1 MLRSFPYC
9 YVCLSS
15 VYAVYQLPVPCLPLV
30 LNLSIP
36 YTIMPASFLVVH
48 RHNARLFFGVRP
60 FVRLFY
66 CSSVLAS
73 CPAAILL
80 CKQLLSVLV
89 LSLLL
94 IKTSESLIP
103 ILPLF
108 AALHCVAFYL
118 WSALTSCQKSC
129 YLFILALAIIFVL
142 PAYSLPGIYFY
153 CPSFS
158 ILTYYY
164 CPVHTLVSYYKLSYI
179 LLFFLLSYCYSY
191 LLLAEFSVRPVNYE
205 PSFFPLI
212 YANRAGHKSMQKKTR
227 IRNLQYGPKKR
238 R

>member
-1 MLRSFPYC
+1 MPIITSCFAMKICIERVDSLLLLAFFLCSFDLYDLSLLLIHC
-9 YVCLSS
+9 LFFLSFLASFLSFLIVTIFVCLSS

-36 YTIMPASFLVVH
+36 YTVMPASFLVVH

-80 CKQLLSVLV
+80 YKQLLSVLV

-94 IKTSESLIP
+94 IITSESLLP

-129 YLFILALAIIFVL
+129 YLFILALSITFVL
-142 PAYSLPGIYFY
+142 PAYFLPYIYFY

-164 CPVHTLVSYYKLSYI
+164 CPVHTLVSYYKLSYCFA
-179 LLFFLLSYCYSY
+179 L
-191 LLLAEFSVRPVNYE
+191 
-205 PSFFPLI
+205 
-212 YANRAGHKSMQKKTR
+212 
-227 IRNLQYGPKKR
+227 GP
-238 R
+238 

>member
-1 MLRSFPYC
+1 MRICIERVTYLLLLAFFLYSFDLYDLSLLLIHCLFFLSFLSSFLSFLIVTIFPILLC
-9 YVCLSS
+9 LSFVCLCCIST
-15 VYAVYQLPVPCLPLV
+15 PCSMLPLV
-30 LNLSIP
+30 LNLSTP

-48 RHNARLFFGVRP
+48 RHNARHFFGVRP

-80 CKQLLSVLV
+80 CKQLLSGLV

-94 IKTSESLIP
+94 IITSESLLP

-129 YLFILALAIIFVL
+129 YLFILALTIIFVL
-142 PAYSLPGIYFY
+142 SAYFLPYIYFY

-164 CPVHTLVSYYKLSYI
+164 CPVHTLVSYYKLSY
-179 LLFFLLSYCYSY
+179 CYSFCY
-191 LLLAEFSVRPVNYE
+191 PIAIHTCY
-205 PSFFPLI
+205 
-212 YANRAGHKSMQKKTR
+212 
-227 IRNLQYGPKKR
+227 
-238 R
+238 

>member
-94 IKTSESLIP
+94 IKTSESLLP

-142 PAYSLPGIYFY
+142 PAYSLPYIYFY

-158 ILTYYY
+158 ILTNYY
-164 CPVHTLVSYYKLSYI
+164 CPVHTLVSYYKLSY
-179 LLFFLLSYCYSY
+179 CYSFCY
-191 LLLAEFSVRPVNYE
+191 PIVIHTSY
-205 PSFFPLI
+205 
-212 YANRAGHKSMQKKTR
+212 
-227 IRNLQYGPKKR
+227 
-238 R
+238 